1 MRVSPGTLLLGVVAV
16 MFGLLGAYIVRE
28 NQAPPE
34 VVEAPPEAPRAIVV
48 PQASIDLEPGREIT
62 MGDIILTR
70 MTPAQIR
77 EAGLPSQFMSR
88 TSDIIGRVVRQS
100 VAKGEVFDSHLFYPQ
115 GTGPSLV
122 DKLEPG
128 NRAVTVKVDMNNSV
142 EGFATPGTWVDV
154 LFRSIENKDEA
165 FPEMTVTLLE
175 GVKVLAMNRSTSES
189 TPLRNGDRQVNRD
202 VATVTLS
209 VTPQQAMALRVV
221 EDRGTLALVLR
232 HPDDI
237 VPGDRF
243 AGLTMDQ
250 LLERPNNKHRIE
262 VFRGHAISQVE
273 FRSKDRSDIDP
284 EALAR
289 DGARREAQIRP
300 LRQDEVAI
308 PAAGAGG
315 GEE

>member
-28 NQAPPE
+28 NEKPPE
-34 VVEAPPEAPRAIVV
+34 VVEAPPETPRSIIV
-48 PQASIDLEPGREIT
+48 PQASSNLAPGRQIT
-62 MGDIILTR
+62 VGDITLTQ
-70 MTPAQIR
+70 MTPEQIR
-77 EAGLPSQFMSR
+77 AAGLPSQFMSHTR
-88 TSDIIGRVVRQS
+88 DIIGRIVRQPMT
-100 VAKGEVFDSHLFYPQ
+100 KGEVFDTHLFYPQ

-128 NRAVTVKVDMNNSV
+128 SRAVTVKVDMDNSV

-154 LFRSIENKDEA
+154 LFRSLENEEEA

-175 GVKVLAMNRSTSES
+175 GVKVLAMNRSTNES
-189 TPLRNGDRQVNRD
+189 TPIRNGDRQVSRD
-202 VATVTLS
+202 QATVTLS

-237 VPGDRF
+237 VPGNQF

-250 LLERPNNKHRIE
+250 LLNRPNDKHRIE
-262 VFRGHAISQVE
+262 VFRGHQISQVE

-308 PAAGAGG
+308 PVAGAGG
-315 GEE
+315 EEE

>member
-28 NQAPPE
+28 NEAPA
-34 VVEAPPEAPRAIVV
+34 VVEAPPAAPQTFVVPRASM
-48 PQASIDLEPGREIT
+48 PLKAGRELT
-62 MGDIILTR
+62 MGDIVLER
-70 MTPAQIR
+70 MTPEQIR
-77 EAGLPSQFMSR
+77 AAGLPDVFMSR
-88 TSDIIGRVVRQS
+88 TSDIMGRVLRQDL
-100 VAKGEVFDSHLFYPQ
+100 AQGEVFDSYIFYPQ

-128 NRAVTVKVDMNNSV
+128 NRAVTVRVDMDNSV

-154 LFRSIENKDEA
+154 LFRSLENEEEA

-175 GVKVLAMNRSTSES
+175 GVKVLAMNRSTNES
-189 TPLRNGDRQVNRD
+189 TPLRNGDRQVRRD

-232 HPDDI
+232 HPEDI
-237 VPGDRF
+237 VPGNQF

-250 LLERPNNKHRIE
+250 LLNRPNDKHRIE

-273 FRSKDRSDIDP
+273 FRSRDRSDIDP

-289 DGARREAQIRP
+289 DGARREAQ
-300 LRQDEVAI
+300 
-308 PAAGAGG
+308 
-315 GEE
+315 